1 MKPDVYKKLAA
12 SGRYPN
18 TGKVLIGLQHIPRQR
33 YRPDYDM
40 ERLQAALL
48 GHRVSP
54 FKYGVTIYALY
65 LIGVCTLIAALAEII
80 K

>member
-1 MKPDVYKKLAA
+1 MKPDLYKKLAA
-12 SGRYPN
+12 SGRYYG

-33 YRPDYDM
+33 YRPDYDA

-48 GHRVSP
+48 GHRVRS
-54 FKYGVTIYALY
+54 FRYDITVYLLYA
-65 LIGVCTLIAALAEII
+65 IGVCTLIAALAEII

>member
-1 MKPDVYKKLAA
+1 MKPEIYKKLAA
-12 SGRYPN
+12 TGRYYS

-33 YRPDYDM
+33 YRADYDA

-48 GHRVSP
+48 GQRLPRFRYDITV
-54 FKYGVTIYALY
+54 YVLY
-65 LIGVCTLIAALAEII
+65 TIGVCALIAALAEII